1 MLSFLEKTKEE
12 FFMDDINL
20 DISDE
25 VLKSLSIE
33 QLADLKVEVDELL
46 ERIDNL
52 IEDCDEVLNS

>member
-1 MLSFLEKTKEE
+1 
-12 FFMDDINL
+12 MDDINL